1 MTLEEVSSE
10 TQKDT
15 TLRAVRA
22 AFRTGHWDTDRVR
35 EYKNIKNEI
44 TMDSDNNIL
53 LRGSRIILPT
63 SLRARAV
70 KLAHEGHPGQSKT
83 TALLREC
90 VWFPGL
96 GKLIK
101 DEVDNCIA
109 WQASSQPNPPEP
121 LNSAPMP
128 SHAWNEVK
136 IDFCGPFLTGQYIL
150 VVIDVYSRYPE
161 IELLKSTAAQRVIP
175 KLDIIFA
182 RHGIPEKVTT
192 DNGPPFNGKEFKTY
206 MTELGIKYNPS
217 TPLWPQGNA
226 EVESFNKPLEKA
238 IRAAHIEGRPWQQE
252 LAKFLLNY
260 RSSPDSTTKVPPA
273 EMLFNRQMRGKLP
286 VLHNRHQIVDRHQEA
301 RNNQEANKEKSRN
314 YANQRRHAKQSNL
327 HVGDTVLVKKP
338 KANKL
343 STNFDP
349 SPYKITDI
357 TGTRITAERDGH
369 EIVRNASFFK
379 KIVAQSTRDSDDD
392 DYAFPKETIPH
403 EQAVQRPFRKSTR
416 LRNQTQFYGQ
426 PITLNIN

>member
-1 MTLEEVSSE
+1 
-10 TQKDT
+10 
-15 TLRAVRA
+15 
-22 AFRTGHWDTDRVR
+22 
-35 EYKNIKNEI
+35 
-44 TMDSDNNIL
+44 
-53 LRGSRIILPT
+53 
-63 SLRARAV
+63 
-70 KLAHEGHPGQSKT
+70 
-83 TALLREC
+83 
-90 VWFPGL
+90 
-96 GKLIK
+96 
-101 DEVDNCIA
+101 
-109 WQASSQPNPPEP
+109 
-121 LNSAPMP
+121 MP

-136 IDFCGPFLTGQYIL
+136 IDFCGPFPTGHYIL

-161 IELLKSTAAQRVIP
+161 IELLKSTPAQRVIP

-238 IRAAHIEGRPWQQE
+238 IRAAHIEGRPWQQA
-252 LAKFLLNY
+252 LAKFLPNY
-260 RSSPDSTTKVPPA
+260 RSSPHSMTKVPPA
-273 EMLFNRQMRGKLP
+273 EMLFNRQIRGRLP

-349 SPYKITDI
+349 LPYKITDI

-369 EIVRNASFFK
+369 KIVRNASFFQK
-379 KIVAQSTRDSDDD
+379 DSG
-392 DYAFPKETIPH
+392 TIH
-403 EQAVQRPFRKSTR
+403 KRFR
-416 LRNQTQFYGQ
+416 
-426 PITLNIN
+426 